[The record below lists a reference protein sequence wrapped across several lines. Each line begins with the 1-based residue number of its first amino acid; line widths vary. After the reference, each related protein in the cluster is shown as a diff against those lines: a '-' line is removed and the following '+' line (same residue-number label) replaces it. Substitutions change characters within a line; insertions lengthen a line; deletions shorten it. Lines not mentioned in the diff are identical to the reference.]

1 MSFDKIIG
9 KNIIKNISESLSGKY
24 SQKRLDHAKQSAKM
38 GLKLLQREPFKKKQ
52 KQLVIWLVI
61 KFKKLQQNN
70 SEKGT
75 NENDKFT
82 TK

>member
-38 GLKLLQREPFKKKQ
+38 GLKLLQREPFKKKAEATGDLIGNKIQ
-52 KQLVIWLVI
+52 KIA
-61 KFKKLQQNN
+61 
-70 SEKGT
+70 
-75 NENDKFT
+75 